1 MTSPSKKAMI
11 TIVCKGFYFFI
22 ANFSPM
28 SSSLGFVAANQEVI
42 AMVLSVF
49 VLMLLGLSL
58 YLYREL
64 SRLKRGAQVLFSG
77 KNAQDLEE
85 VIMGQIGKIKEIE
98 GNIIALKD
106 ADQRILQQL
115 SFAVQKVGML
125 RFNPFG
131 NEGGNQSFAVALLDN
146 YDSGVIIL
154 SLYSRDGVRI
164 YAKPVKEG
172 KSEYQL
178 SKEEEEALQIAM
190 KR

>member
-1 MTSPSKKAMI
+1 
-11 TIVCKGFYFFI
+11 
-22 ANFSPM
+22 M
-28 SSSLGFVAANQEVI
+28 SSSLGFVTENQEIIAVI
-42 AMVLSVF
+42 LCVSVLI
-49 VLMLLGLSL
+49 LLGLFV

-64 SRLKRGAQVLFSG
+64 SRLKKNARTLFSG
-77 KNAQDLEE
+77 KKAADLEE
-85 VIMGQIGKIKEIE
+85 VIMKEIEKVKEIE

-178 SKEEEEALQIAM
+178 SKEEEEALQMAM

>member
-1 MTSPSKKAMI
+1 MTNPRKKAMI
-11 TIVCKGFYFFI
+11 TVVCEGFSFFI
-22 ANFSPM
+22 ANFLPM
-28 SSSLGFVAANQEVI
+28 SSLGFVAANSELV
-42 AMVLSVF
+42 AVALSVL
-49 VLMLLGLSL
+49 VLMLSGLVL

-64 SRLKRGAQVLFSG
+64 FRLKKNVHTLFAG
-77 KNAQDLEE
+77 KKAQDLEE
-85 VIMGQIGKIKEIE
+85 VILGQIAQLKAVEDG
-98 GNIIALKD
+98 IIALKD
-106 ADQRILQQL
+106 ADQRILAQL
-115 SFAVQKVGML
+115 SLAVQKVGML